1 MADSKRQTR
10 STRRREQQTDAQF
23 WSNQPDP
30 LMIER
35 GQADA
40 VRLVRSSVNTAPE
53 TTTASRPTE
62 GNATNVSGVPPMVF
76 VDDEGLEEQFL
87 TDGEDTTNI
96 QDTSANRV
104 TTPVNTTPTNRSIQH
119 IQHEE
124 LDLQPSRGPR
134 EESIVHTID
143 QFLDENYEDVLRTSN
158 IQTNFSLSA
167 SEKNETRRPVL
178 PLGWVIPDGTNRT
191 LEEIKDRKI
200 SNDHSPGGGQAGA
213 VVITSQRLEPYLGTQ
228 FFLVDLETG
237 EMFAYIRQQ
246 WRRTG
251 LYCSDKPFV
260 INDLIPKLERQGQ
273 AVWAELEA
281 EDQTPLVNIRR
292 SPGRFEVPPPLPV
305 MDEPAVYVLHPDVM
319 QINTRKN
326 YVRDRMRAALIYV
339 SEYAETKR
347 MMTEGRYNN
356 DDLLVRLRAVF
367 GRVDQV
373 RHHIDIALQQDDA
386 HRRKRNMRFL
396 VLPTRFPRPE
406 NMSQGDTTVW
416 TNWIR
421 EETDEIMKQLE
432 EERHSRSD
440 PDDPF
445 SGTANGVFQPLQDP
459 LSLPPPVQ
467 TPTKQGNNS
476 EGSEHSQNSRKNVR
490 KHNTAS
496 REERR
501 NETVTSAQGE
511 PREFREHSRESL
523 DPMESIRNLHMQQR
537 QNRRNVQEQ
546 NKDTRSAPQ
555 TPRVQENQDDA
566 NLITFSPVVE
576 QQVPAVQG
584 ATGIQEQPKRQRSPR
599 KKGSEWTLNQRQFDH
614 SKTQEISHILPGEQ
628 LNVFHGEE
636 SVSYLQLP
644 VKKKEDNRF
653 CTRCGERGHGRRYCQ
668 VNTWCKFCITDT
680 HATQA
685 CRRYEKFVK
694 DNPIASSRR
703 NTPVQTQGQRATVNP
718 QEQPEQPLFPHPPV
732 QRYNPT
738 VIPRMQMHNVTPQRE
753 KRESREH
760 SRKSP
765 QHQIKEVQTPMSKQ
779 LPHQWSCQDVRMD
792 PRYQEPPQYAE
803 INYHRPSPQRPVEV
817 NEIGPTIQQGVI
829 QRPVQRQ
836 TQPTEGLI
844 RQTVPVNAQQTGSV
858 HSLQV
863 NDRKQESDP
872 EENGYVINCIH
883 ENRPFTVNDVGRPV
897 FVNHYYAGE
906 AFIPVTNKKIIK
918 LDECDVSTEVSLRN
932 AQPQAVERD
941 FKEHSQNSRTI
952 QQTGEAER
960 EQVQRHGN
968 AAVHSDLREDSQNSL
983 RMTSVSRNTE
993 ALQKK
998 SNANRGVHG
1007 EFIEHSQQSLGA
1019 LNVGKSRVQAADQL
1033 TTRHIPLTGYEN
1045 FRQELQTYPVSRD
1058 PMTVQPTGVGNV
1070 SSSAILDLPNVNT
1083 NLPPPLLPNPSPQYR
1098 QQHHN
1103 QVYPTEVNPGQVTNS
1118 EILKSIQGI
1127 TEVMQQQ
1134 LLLNSKTTEHGIV
1147 QTASLFQ
1154 EMIKAQEK
1162 RDLDPALLAI
1172 PTFLGEAKDR
1182 SQCLDWVSRVKN
1194 VCDQSG
1200 RSFRQELIN
1209 KSGILV
1215 QNFIRSLSENITNK
1229 ELTEKI
1235 LQFFSDVPTTSHALN
1250 KLRLIRQGA
1259 EEPIVN
1265 YNQRYQNLVERVEG
1279 CQLDSIR
1286 STVAMELYLGS
1297 IIEPIRKSIRNT
1309 LYFNSKHAPK
1319 TLGEAMQ
1326 KAQDLHIKHLY
1337 AIGEDQDSVTNS
1349 SDVLPEITVNE
1360 VTSREDRGWYR
1371 NKRDFREHSQNS
1383 REKSPQKREYSKQV
1397 TFNQPS
1403 EMRASSEYSDSS
1415 RNSRVPNNYSRE
1427 QESNK
1432 ASQQPSVIRGSF
1444 TQIMVNPMQLQDH
1457 KFTAW
1462 LDRLVEARKNRQE
1475 KRQRPYRNFRK
1486 PYNEGRQN
1494 GDTASKPPLRNRIKP
1509 AQELEIQQIMDN
1521 FNCEYDDVVEAVDLY
1536 NLDVEECVTA

>member
-1 MADSKRQTR
+1 MADSRRQTR
-10 STRRREQQTDAQF
+10 STRRREHQTDAQF

-35 GQADA
+35 GQTDA
-40 VRLVRSSVNTAPE
+40 IRLVRNSVNPASE
-53 TTTASRPTE
+53 TASGPTE
-62 GNATNVSGVPPMVF
+62 ANATNVSGIPQMVF
-76 VDDEGLEEQFL
+76 VADESLEEQFL
-87 TDGEDTTNI
+87 TDEETTNVLN
-96 QDTSANRV
+96 TSANRV
-104 TTPVNTTPTNRSIQH
+104 TTPVNTNQSIQQ

-167 SEKNETRRPVL
+167 SNNNVTRRPVL

-200 SNDHSPGGGQAGA
+200 SNDQSPGGGQAGA
-213 VVITSQRLEPYLGTQ
+213 VVITLQRLEPYLGTQ

-251 LYCSDKPFV
+251 LNCSDKPFV
-260 INDLIPKLERQGQ
+260 INDLMQKVERQGQ

-347 MMTEGRYNN
+347 MMMEGRYNN

-373 RHHIDIALQQDDA
+373 RHHIDVALQQDDA

-406 NMSQGDTTVW
+406 SMSQGDTTVW

-432 EERHSRSD
+432 EEGHSRSD

-445 SGTANGVFQPLQDP
+445 SGTANGVFQPLQDT

-476 EGSEHSQNSRKNVR
+476 EGSEHSQNSRKKVR

-501 NETVTSAQGE
+501 NETATSAQGE

-523 DPMESIRNLHMQQR
+523 DPMASIRNLHIQQR
-537 QNRRNVQEQ
+537 HNRRSIEELNQ
-546 NKDTRSAPQ
+546 NTVSAPQ
-555 TPRVQENQDDA
+555 TSRMEVNQEEA

-576 QQVPAVQG
+576 QQVPLVQEAKG
-584 ATGIQEQPKRQRSPR
+584 VQVQPKQQRSPR
-599 KKGSEWTLNQRQFDH
+599 KKKGSEWTLNQRQFDH

-628 LNVFHGEE
+628 LNVFPGEE

-668 VNTWCKFCITDT
+668 VNTWCKFCVTDT

-703 NTPVQTQGQRATVNP
+703 NTPVQTQVQRATVNP
-718 QEQPEQPLFPHPPV
+718 QEQPQQPQPLFPHPPV

-765 QHQIKEVQTPMSKQ
+765 QHQIKEVQTLMSKQ

-803 INYHRPSPQRPVEV
+803 INYHRPSPPRPVEV

-836 TQPTEGLI
+836 TQPTEGLR
-844 RQTVPVNAQQTGSV
+844 RQTVPVNAQQTRSV

-863 NDRKQESDP
+863 IDRKQESDP

-906 AFIPVTNKKIIK
+906 AFIPVTNKQIIK
-918 LDECDVSTEVSLRN
+918 LDECDVSTENSPRS
-932 AQPQAVERD
+932 AQPQAIERE
-941 FKEHSQNSRTI
+941 FGEHSRNSRII
-952 QQTGEAER
+952 QQMGEAER
-960 EQVQRHGN
+960 EQVPRHGK
-968 AAVHSDLREDSQNSL
+968 ADVHSDLREDSQNSR
-983 RMTSVSRNTE
+983 RMTSVSRNTD
-993 ALQKK
+993 ASRKQ
-998 SNANRGVHG
+998 SNAIRGIHS
-1007 EFIEHSQQSLGA
+1007 EFVEHSQQSLGT
-1019 LNVGKSRVQAADQL
+1019 LNVGKSRVQAADQMNM
-1033 TTRHIPLTGYEN
+1033 RHIPLTGYEN

-1058 PMTVQPTGVGNV
+1058 PMTVQPTGVGTA

-1083 NLPPPLLPNPSPQYR
+1083 NLPPPLLPNPSSQYH
-1098 QQHHN
+1098 QQQQN
-1103 QVYPTEVNPGQVTNS
+1103 QAHPTEVNSGQVTNS
-1118 EILKSIQGI
+1118 EILRSIQSI

-1182 SQCLDWVSRVKN
+1182 PQCLDWVSRVKN
-1194 VCDQSG
+1194 ICDQSG
-1200 RSFRQELIN
+1200 RAFRQELIN

-1337 AIGEDQDSVTNS
+1337 AIGEDQDSVANS

-1383 REKSPQKREYSKQV
+1383 REKSPQMMEYSKQV
-1397 TFNQPS
+1397 TYNQPS
-1403 EMRASSEYSDSS
+1403 ETRTTNSSEYSDSS
-1415 RNSRVPNNYSRE
+1415 RNSRVPNNYSKE
-1427 QESNK
+1427 QDIDKTN
-1432 ASQQPSVIRGSF
+1432 QQPSVIRGSF
-1444 TQIMVNPMQLQDH
+1444 MQIMVNPMQLQDH
-1457 KFTAW
+1457 EFTAW

-1486 PYNEGRQN
+1486 PYNESRQN
-1494 GDTASKPPLRNRIKP
+1494 GDTASRPPLRNRIKP

-1521 FNCEYDDVVEAVDLY
+1521 FNCEYDDVVESVDLY
-1536 NLDVEECVTA
+1536 NLDVEECTTA